1 MPPRGKC
8 NGYPTL
14 QKNRQKAELQEVVRW
29 GERGLEEQRALDCRA
44 RCVLGRHFM
53 LSAETKTTEL
63 AVRHSF
69 PAPPSNSVTVCY
81 ACLLFK
87 PGWGCK
93 VGAGAVVVSSSWPC
107 SPVAV

>member
-69 PAPPSNSVTVCY
+69 PAPPPI
-81 ACLLFK
+81 L
-87 PGWGCK
+87 
-93 VGAGAVVVSSSWPC
+93 
-107 SPVAV
+107 